1 MRKMSCLYCMIL
13 FGFMLGIHEG
23 RIALWRGEDPQ
34 PVKVFPYSAQLL
46 PVADRR
52 ALEEGI
58 RFESAEDLER
68 LLADYLS

>member
-1 MRKMSCLYCMIL
+1 MKISSMLCTVAL
-13 FGFMLGIHEG
+13 FSFLLGVHEG
-23 RIALWRGEDPQ
+23 RIALWKNEDSEPY
-34 PVKVFPYSAQLL
+34 KVFPYYARML

-58 RFESAEDLER
+58 RFESTDDLVR